1 MFEVVSR
8 WEYVAKR
15 PPHCPNFICKLLGG
29 LIPFIFPSKI
39 RVYILKMI
47 GVKVGQKVF
56 VGRNCIIDD
65 TFPELI
71 TVEDDVII
79 SAGTIIFTHDASTP
93 GEVVSPVLIKKGAYL
108 GAGCIILPGVTIG
121 EGAVVGAGAVVT
133 KDVAP
138 STVVVGVPARLIERH
153 AEPRFYRPKIEPNK
167 RN

>member
-1 MFEVVSR
+1 MFEVIPR
-8 WEYVAKR
+8 PEYETKR
-15 PPHCPNFICKLLGG
+15 SIHCPNFISKLLGA
-29 LIPFIFPSKI
+29 LVPFIFPSKI
-39 RVYILKMI
+39 RVYILKTV

-71 TVEDDVII
+71 TIEDEVII

-121 EGAVVGAGAVVT
+121 EFSVVGAGAVVT

-153 AEPRFYRPKIEPNK
+153 AEPRFYRLKN
-167 RN
+167 